1 VKVTAVGDC
10 GIDRYVDL
18 RADRPGG
25 ISLNFAANAKIWF
38 DAGDRIGVLTALG
51 QDREAAIVEG
61 TIARLGVGAFVVKG
75 PGTTPVQYIDHD
87 ATGERVFVR
96 YEAGVLAQHRL
107 TGPER
112 EILRQS
118 DVMIATVFT
127 QIADFFETVV
137 DAPAAGLRALDYC
150 NLGTPEDPLCYVH
163 RYAERFDLGFFGL
176 SATQGAL
183 IDELE
188 AIARRAD
195 RLFIVTLGSQ
205 GSLALGGRRRI
216 VAPAVAVREVVDT
229 NRRTGGGGARGGRHH
244 RCRRQLRGGLPQP
257 LSATPRRGGL
267 ARARRRRR
275 GADDRPG
282 RRLPGRARAMA
293 RGRPRRMDGAQ
304 AALTAARDRPDRNRS
319 VPVSAIHPAGRS
331 MSAPWVRKREAQP

>member
-25 ISLNFAANAKIWF
+25 IALNFAANAKIWF
-38 DAGDRIGVLTALG
+38 DAGDRISVLTALG

-61 TIARLGVGAFVVKG
+61 TIASLGVGAFVVKG
-75 PGTTPVQYIDHD
+75 PGITPVQYIDHD

-96 YEAGVLAQHRL
+96 YEAGALAQHRL

-127 QIADFFETVV
+127 QIADFFETVA

-150 NLGTPEDPLCYVH
+150 NLGTPEDPLRYVH

-176 SATQGAL
+176 SATQSAL

-188 AIARRAD
+188 AIARRAG

-229 NRRTGGGGARGGRHH
+229 TGAGDSFAAGFLSLYARSRDVAA
-244 RCRRQLRGGLPQP
+244 
-257 LSATPRRGGL
+257 SL
-267 ARARRRRR
+267 AR
-275 GADDRPG
+275 GAD
-282 RRLPGRARAMA
+282 A
-293 RGRPRRMDGAQ
+293 
-304 AALTAARDRPDRNRS
+304 AARTIGQVGAFPAKL
-319 VPVSAIHPAGRS
+319 VPWPAD
-331 MSAPWVRKREAQP
+331 APAEWTALKRH